1 MASLEDSMI
10 HALGMLFDLRKRKK
24 ASARVSN
31 AFQKSGNIQRARM
44 TLSLSENRLVFL

>member
-10 HALGMLFDLRKRKK
+10 HALGMLFDFRKRKK

-31 AFQKSGNIQRARM
+31 AFQKSGNIQRAWIM
-44 TLSLSENRLVFL
+44 LSSAENRLVFL